1 MTRITIPLSLAK
13 ALAAVTAAVPAII
26 IIATLFG
33 DDPPPEPVEFLQDE
47 TGLWALRLLLV
58 TLALS
63 PLQKLT
69 RWRFAIPIR
78 RPIGVAT
85 FFYASVHAASFLV
98 FDQLLD
104 PAAILTET
112 LERPSI
118 LLGMTAWLLL
128 IPMALSSNS
137 FAVRR
142 LGFARW
148 KALHRASYLVTV
160 LVCLHFFMLV
170 KVDLSSPILYSA
182 LALALLLWRIWT
194 RSHLR

>member
-1 MTRITIPLSLAK
+1 M
-13 ALAAVTAAVPAII
+13 VPAVII
-26 IIATLFG
+26 ITTLFG
-33 DDPPPEPVEFLQDE
+33 TNPPPEPVEYLQDE

-85 FFYASVHAASFLV
+85 FIYATVHAASFLI

-104 PAAILTET
+104 PTAILIET
-112 LERPSI
+112 LERPFI

-128 IPMALSSNS
+128 IPMALSSND

-142 LGFARW
+142 LGLARW
-148 KALHRASYLVTV
+148 RSLHRASYLVTV

-170 KVDLSSPILYSA
+170 KVDLNSPILYSA
-182 LALALLLWRIWT
+182 LALTLLLWRVWM
-194 RSHLR
+194 RNRLR